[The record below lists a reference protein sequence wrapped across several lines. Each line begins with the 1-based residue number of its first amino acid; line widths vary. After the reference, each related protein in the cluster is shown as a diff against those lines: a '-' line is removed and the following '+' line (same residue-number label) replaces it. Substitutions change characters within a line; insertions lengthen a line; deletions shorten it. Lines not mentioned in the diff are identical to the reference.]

1 MNTTDRNNETLGMK
15 IPDILYKRYYTEQ
28 PTFKSIE
35 QTVKFDIN
43 ELIKQIKDALYEH
56 GVYSLDAIRFI
67 WTNTYN
73 DGCYL
78 CICAC
83 GVKAAMK
90 VNNGIQ
96 AEQFIKNLD
105 NFAELISG
113 RIFNIDDMSEFDN
126 INVKAFDWEIP
137 EDCHK

>member
-15 IPDILYKRYYTEQ
+15 IPDILYKRYYTNADTMKTVEEQ
-28 PTFKSIE
+28 YVLTLG
-35 QTVKFDIN
+35 QIN
-43 ELIKQIKDALYEH
+43 DYIKEALKEH

-96 AEQFIKNLD
+96 AEKFIKDLD

-113 RIFNIDDMSEFDN
+113 KIFNIDNMSEFDD
-126 INVKAFDWEIP
+126 INVKAFDREIP

>member
-1 MNTTDRNNETLGMK
+1 MNTTDINNETLGMK
-15 IPDILYKRYYTEQ
+15 IPDILYKRYYTNADTMKTVEEQ
-28 PTFKSIE
+28 YVLTLE
-35 QTVKFDIN
+35 QIN
-43 ELIKQIKDALYEH
+43 GYIKEALKKH

>member
-15 IPDILYKRYYTEQ
+15 IPDILYERCYIDQ
-28 PTFKSIE
+28 STFKSIK

-43 ELIKQIKDALYEH
+43 ELTKRIKDALYEH

-73 DGCYL
+73 DCCYL
-78 CICAC
+78 CICTC

-90 VNNGIQ
+90 VDDGIQ
-96 AEQFIKNLD
+96 AEKFIKDLD

-113 RIFNIDDMSEFDN
+113 KIFNIDNMSEFDN
-126 INVKAFDWEIP
+126 INVKAFDLKIP